1 MKLAE
6 VVGLLKINDQL
17 KLKYTK
23 MAIVFEDNLDD
34 NITKTHTELAKDT
47 GIPYDDWAKFLN
59 ITEIAGWLNETMRLL
74 SKAGER
80 KLIKDLSS
88 GNTNTADVNAYKAL
102 KEYNAQN
109 SDVDNSNVVIMYLP
123 PEEEENV

>member
-6 VVGLLKINDQL
+6 VVGLLKVDDAL
-17 KLKYTK
+17 KLKYTQ

-34 NITKTHTELAKDT
+34 NIVKTHTELSKDT
-47 GIPYDDWAKFLN
+47 GIPYDDWAKFLS

-123 PEEEENV
+123 PEE

>member
-6 VVGLLKINDQL
+6 VVGLLNIDDSI
-17 KLKYTK
+17 KLKYTQ

-34 NITKTHTELAKDT
+34 NISKTHTELARDT
-47 GIPYDDWAKFLN
+47 GIPYDDWAKFLS
-59 ITEIAGWLNETMRLL
+59 ITEISGWLNETMRLL
-74 SKAGER
+74 SRAGER
-80 KLIKDLSS
+80 KLIRDLSS
-88 GNTNTADVNAYKAL
+88 GKSNTADVNAYKAL

-123 PEEEENV
+123 PEEE

>member
-6 VVGLLKINDQL
+6 VVGLLKVDDAL
-17 KLKYTK
+17 KLKYTQ

-34 NITKTHTELAKDT
+34 NIVKTHTELSKDT
-47 GIPYDDWAKFLN
+47 GIPYDDWAKFLS

-123 PEEEENV
+123 PEEE

>member
-6 VVGLLKINDQL
+6 IVGMLKVPDEM
-17 KLKYTK
+17 KLKYTQ
-23 MAIVFEDNLDD
+23 MAIVFEDNLDE
-34 NITKTHTELAKDT
+34 NISKTHTELAKDT

-74 SKAGER
+74 SRAGER
-80 KLIKDLSS
+80 KLIQGLAS
-88 GNTNTADVNAYKAL
+88 GKTNTADVNAYKAI

-109 SDVDNSNVVIMYLP
+109 ADVDNSNVVIMYLD
-123 PEEEENV
+123 PEED

>member
-6 VVGLLKINDQL
+6 VVGLLKVDDAL
-17 KLKYTK
+17 KLKYTQ
-23 MAIVFEDNLDD
+23 MAIVFEDKLDE
-34 NITKTHTELAKDT
+34 NIVKTHTELSKDT
-47 GIPYDDWAKFLN
+47 GIPYDDWAKFWS

-123 PEEEENV
+123 PEEE

>member
-6 VVGLLKINDQL
+6 VVGLLKVNDQL

-123 PEEEENV
+123 PEEEQQ

>member
-1 MKLAE
+1 
-6 VVGLLKINDQL
+6 
-17 KLKYTK
+17 
-23 MAIVFEDNLDD
+23 
-34 NITKTHTELAKDT
+34 
-47 GIPYDDWAKFLN
+47 
-59 ITEIAGWLNETMRLL
+59 MRLL

-123 PEEEENV
+123 PEEGQ

>member
-6 VVGLLKINDQL
+6 VVGLLKIPDEV
-17 KLKYTK
+17 KLKYTQ

-34 NITKTHTELAKDT
+34 NITKTHTELSKDT

-74 SKAGER
+74 SRAGER
-80 KLIKDLSS
+80 KLIRDLSS
-88 GNTNTADVNAYKAL
+88 GKTNTADVNAYKAL
-102 KEYNAQN
+102 KEYNASN

-123 PEEEENV
+123 PEEE

>member
-6 VVGLLKINDQL
+6 VVGLLNIDDSV
-17 KLKYTK
+17 KLKYTQ
-23 MAIVFEDNLDD
+23 MAIVFEDSLDE
-34 NITKTHTELAKDT
+34 NISKTHTELSRDT
-47 GIPYDDWAKFLN
+47 GIPYDDWAKFLS
-59 ITEIAGWLNETMRLL
+59 ITEISGWLNETMRLL

-80 KLIKDLSS
+80 KLIRDLSS
-88 GNTNTADVNAYKAL
+88 GKSNTADVNAYKAL

-123 PEEEENV
+123 PEEE

>member
-6 VVGLLKINDQL
+6 VVGLLNIDDSV
-17 KLKYTK
+17 KLKYTQ

-34 NITKTHTELAKDT
+34 NITKTHTELSKDT

-59 ITEIAGWLNETMRLL
+59 ITEISGWLNETMRLL
-74 SKAGER
+74 SRAGER

-88 GNTNTADVNAYKAL
+88 GNSNTADVNAYKAL

-123 PEEEENV
+123 PEEE

>member
-6 VVGLLKINDQL
+6 VVGLLELKDTL
-17 KLKYTK
+17 KLKYTQ

-80 KLIKDLSS
+80 KLIRDLSS
-88 GNTNTADVNAYKAL
+88 GKTKTADDNAYKAL

-123 PEEEENV
+123 PEEE

>member
-6 VVGLLKINDQL
+6 VVGLLNIDDSV
-17 KLKYTK
+17 KLKYTQ
-23 MAIVFEDNLDD
+23 MAIVFEDSLDD
-34 NITKTHTELAKDT
+34 NISKTHTELAKDT

-59 ITEIAGWLNETMRLL
+59 ITEVSGWLNETMRLL

-80 KLIKDLSS
+80 KLIRDLSS
-88 GNTNTADVNAYKAL
+88 GKSNTADVNAYKAL

-123 PEEEENV
+123 PEEE

>member
-6 VVGLLKINDQL
+6 VVGLLNIPDEV
-17 KLKYTK
+17 KLKYTQ

-34 NITKTHTELAKDT
+34 NITKTHTELSKDT

-74 SKAGER
+74 SRAGER
-80 KLIKDLSS
+80 KLIRDLSS
-88 GNTNTADVNAYKAL
+88 GKTNTADVNAYKAL
-102 KEYNAQN
+102 KEYNASN

-123 PEEEENV
+123 PEEE

>member
-6 VVGLLKINDQL
+6 IVGLLKIPDAL
-17 KLKYTK
+17 KMKYTQ
-23 MAIVFEDNLDD
+23 MAIVFEDNLDE
-34 NITKTHTELAKDT
+34 NITKTHTELGKDT

-59 ITEIAGWLNETMRLL
+59 ITEISGWLNETMRLL
-74 SKAGER
+74 SRAGER

-88 GNTNTADVNAYKAL
+88 GKTNTADVNAYKAI

-123 PEEEENV
+123 PEDE

>member
-6 VVGLLKINDQL
+6 VVGLLDIKDAL
-17 KLKYTK
+17 KLKYTQ

-34 NITKTHTELAKDT
+34 NIVKTHTELSKDT
-47 GIPYDDWAKFLN
+47 GIPYDDWAKFLS
-59 ITEIAGWLNETMRLL
+59 ITEISGWLNETMRLL

-88 GNTNTADVNAYKAL
+88 GKTNTADVNAYKAL

-109 SDVDNSNVVIMYLP
+109 ADVDNSNVVIMYLP
-123 PEEEENV
+123 PEEE

>member
-6 VVGLLKINDQL
+6 VVGLLKVNDQL

-123 PEEEENV
+123 PEEENV

>member
-6 VVGLLKINDQL
+6 VVGLLKVNDQL

-74 SKAGER
+74 SKAGES

-123 PEEEENV
+123 PEEEQ